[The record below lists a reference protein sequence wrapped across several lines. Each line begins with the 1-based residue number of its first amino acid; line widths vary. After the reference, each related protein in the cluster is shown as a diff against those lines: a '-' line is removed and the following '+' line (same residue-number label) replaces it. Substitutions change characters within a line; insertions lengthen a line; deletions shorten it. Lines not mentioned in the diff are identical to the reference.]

1 MNKKV
6 PILLSFFSG
15 SILVSFFLTIVAMVL
30 STNLYNNDYIFGG
43 IGFENRNAF
52 IDYLNQFG
60 VRPIEFYA
68 SSSTVDYGLLQAV
81 TALTYVGL
89 VLELVSIIGTFVTS
103 IVMLVKSKN
112 VHSNIKGFVKGVAIT
127 AIVISSV
134 SLFFSLLGTFVIT
147 FLAYVC
153 FAGMLVT
160 FGLSI
165 AVNVKYK
172 KINLTYML
180 SNTKNN
186 ICDLISSCNIICH

>member
-43 IGFENRNAF
+43 FGFESRNSLM
-52 IDYLNQFG
+52 DYLNQFYG

-153 FAGMLVT
+153 FVGMLVT

-165 AVNVKYK
+165 AVNVKYE
-172 KINLTYML
+172 KIEG
-180 SNTKNN
+180 KARQ
-186 ICDLISSCNIICH
+186 